1 MTGGPCQWGPSVA
14 ETAALASVCM
24 VSPGDAST
32 PVENPS
38 RFSSTT
44 QGNQQIPNLERA

>member
-1 MTGGPCQWGPSVA
+1 MTGGPYQWGPSVVEA
-14 ETAALASVCM
+14 AALASVCM

-38 RFSSTT
+38 RYSSMT
-44 QGNQQIPNLERA
+44 QGDQQIPNLARA